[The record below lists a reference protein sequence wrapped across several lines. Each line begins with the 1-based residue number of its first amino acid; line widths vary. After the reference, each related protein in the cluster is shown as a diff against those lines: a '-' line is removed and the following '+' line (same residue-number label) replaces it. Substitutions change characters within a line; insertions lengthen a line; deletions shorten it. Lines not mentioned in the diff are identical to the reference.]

1 MTDRREYSPPA
12 LRGAGR
18 TFHIAGRDIVIGRSA
33 GFWSDL
39 HHRALTVSWP
49 VFFLGAAAVFLVFNT
64 FFAALYSL
72 GTDPIANI
80 PKDSPH
86 SLLYF
91 SIETLATVGY
101 GDMHPQ
107 TDWGHIVATIE
118 IFTGMSMMAVMTG
131 LVFTRFSR
139 PQARFLFANNPVVA
153 PFDGMPT
160 LMVRIANARGNIIAD
175 ATAKLWLVRD
185 EKSLEGLS
193 IRRFHQLELR
203 RQENPLFALSWT
215 LYHTI
220 GPESPLV
227 GCDADTLAAGEAA
240 LILTV
245 DGLDESTTQHLMA
258 RNTWTHGDI
267 RWNHRYVDVLSRGAD
282 GRMRLD
288 YARFHEVVEVA
299 PSAVAVT
306 AG

>member
-1 MTDRREYSPPA
+1 MTDRRERSSFPSRRSGHA
-12 LRGAGR
+12 AHLA
-18 TFHIAGRDIVIGRSA
+18 IRDVVGSSA

-39 HHRALTVSWP
+39 HHRAQIVSWP
-49 VFFLGAAAVFLVFNT
+49 VFFVGAATVFLVFNLI
-64 FFAALYSL
+64 FAFLYSL

-86 SLLYF
+86 ALLYF

-139 PQARFLFANNPVVA
+139 PQARFLFAANPVVTA
-153 PFDGMPT
+153 FDGVST

-185 EKSLEGLS
+185 EKSLEGHS
-193 IRRFHQLELR
+193 IRRFHQLELK
-203 RQENPLFALSWT
+203 RQENPVFALSWT
-215 LYHTI
+215 LYHPI
-220 GPESPLV
+220 GPDSPLR
-227 GCDADTLAAGEAA
+227 DADAVTLAASAAA

-258 RNTWTHGDI
+258 RYTWSHPDI
-267 RWNHRYVDVLSRGAD
+267 RWNHRYVDVLSRDAD

-288 YARFHEVVEVA
+288 YARFHEVV
-299 PSAVAVT
+299 AVD
-306 AG
+306 